1 LWRGANF
8 DKVAG
13 VVALWTFWDIGKE
26 AFGQAI
32 LVCLKK
38 NGLVGNLQYRVVV
51 QEYHKNHACTR
62 SQKARSTTCN
72 PPFNE

>member
-32 LVCLKK
+32 LACLKK
-38 NGLVGNLQYRVVV
+38 NGLVGNL
-51 QEYHKNHACTR
+51 
-62 SQKARSTTCN
+62 
-72 PPFNE
+72 